1 MPMRSL
7 VFAGLL
13 ILTGAAYAQ
22 ANFAALDR
30 NKDGYL
36 SRIEALGAPEI
47 VKRFAQFD
55 ADKDKRLSPDEY
67 AAALA
72 DNEKRAQRD
81 AALTARVKAA
91 LGAERAIRATS
102 IAVETY
108 EGEVQLSGF
117 VPAPDMA
124 SRAGRVTASV
134 DGVRSVH
141 NNLAVRV
148 K

>member
-1 MPMRSL
+1 MRSL
-7 VFAGLL
+7 VIAASLL
-13 ILTGAAYAQ
+13 LSATALAQ
-22 ANFAALDR
+22 SGDFAALDR
-30 NKDGYL
+30 NRDGYL
-36 SRIEALGAPEI
+36 SRIEALGAPEV

-55 ADKDKRLSPDEY
+55 ADKDKRLSPEEY

-102 IAVETY
+102 ISVETY

-141 NNLAVRV
+141 NNLSVRL

>member
-1 MPMRSL
+1 MRSL
-7 VFAGLL
+7 VIAASLL
-13 ILTGAAYAQ
+13 LSATALAQ
-22 ANFAALDR
+22 SGDFAALDR
-30 NKDGYL
+30 NRDGYL
-36 SRIEALGAPEI
+36 SRIEALGAPEV

-55 ADKDKRLSPDEY
+55 ADKDKRLSPQEY

-102 IAVETY
+102 ISVETY

-141 NNLAVRV
+141 NNLSVRL